1 MHRAFR
7 GLFWNDSVCQFH
19 RMSNICSMDTSVA
32 GITYATFQFFNA
44 PGGASKGLFVARIE
58 TEGQSNAGVLVLSE
72 VLGPVLHLK
81 TPHRWMVS
89 PVS

>member
-44 PGGASKGLFVARIE
+44 PGGAS
-58 TEGQSNAGVLVLSE
+58 
-72 VLGPVLHLK
+72 
-81 TPHRWMVS
+81 
-89 PVS
+89 